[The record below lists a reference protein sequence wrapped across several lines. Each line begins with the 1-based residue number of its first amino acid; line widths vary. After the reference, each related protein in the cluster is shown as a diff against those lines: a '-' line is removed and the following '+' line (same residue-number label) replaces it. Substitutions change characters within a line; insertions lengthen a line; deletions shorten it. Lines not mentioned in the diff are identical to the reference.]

1 MLHEPSID
9 PQVGISVISV
19 LGFNWMDPIIENL
32 PEVRLSSESKEADK
46 VRRVA
51 AQFWLS
57 QDRSLYKRSFGGPYL
72 LCLHPFKINDLL
84 TELLKGYVATTLGAV
99 AGSLSD
105 DPRVLVAKY
114 AEGCCRI
121 CEKMRAMLEACP
133 NHTSVGREF
142 KSNQQLVAFCTMGA
156 RYHWAISPS
165 NRNRR
170 FVLVVVD
177 YFTKWVK
184 AEALTNI

>member
-1 MLHEPSID
+1 
-9 PQVGISVISV
+9 
-19 LGFNWMDPIIENL
+19 MDPIIENL

-105 DPRVLVAKY
+105 DPRVLVAKPLFGY
-114 AEGCCRI
+114 CVLRL
-121 CEKMRAMLEACP
+121 R
-133 NHTSVGREF
+133 F
-142 KSNQQLVAFCTMGA
+142 AFFFFFF
-156 RYHWAISPS
+156 PS
-165 NRNRR
+165 R
-170 FVLVVVD
+170 FGKTRLL
-177 YFTKWVK
+177 FN
-184 AEALTNI
+184 EQ